1 MKSKISKNKNIKNTK
16 EPQNFKDFITRF
28 ESFGNAIAFKYK
40 ENKRF
45 K

>member
-28 ESFGNAIAFKYK
+28 ESFGKLIAFKYK
-40 ENKRF
+40 QND
-45 K
+45 